1 MLRKA
6 FLAPILFLTL
16 APDVF
21 AQVAVDDAARNA
33 AEKSIADCM
42 TKARVFKEQ
51 TIQPSQGVK
60 QSVATPGASTIPAAG
75 ATNVSGAGATAGSGT
90 VSGIDFSALPTISA
104 DGAQTLSSLNLG
116 AVAQAVGA
124 LSAVAGAVQSNN
136 ANTQAASAIIGSLA
150 LSQLAWNQNS
160 SARINNGA
168 MWNQLIMTAA
178 MTAQLFNQRN
188 LQMSGGASA
197 AASALTF
204 DAKQATFI
212 GLAPSADSNAVTVQR
227 PSVR

>member
-1 MLRKA
+1 MLRDA
-6 FLAPILFLTL
+6 ILAPILFLTL
-16 APDVF
+16 APSAF
-21 AQVAVDDAARNA
+21 AQIAVDDAARNA

-51 TIQPSQGVK
+51 TTQPSQGVK
-60 QSVATPGASTIPAAG
+60 QSMATPGASTVPAAG
-75 ATNVSGAGATAGSGT
+75 ATNVTGAGATVGSGT

-124 LSAVAGAVQSNN
+124 LSAVASAVQSNN
-136 ANTQAASAIIGSLA
+136 ANTQAASAMIGSLA

-160 SARINNGA
+160 GARINNGA

-197 AASALTF
+197 GASALTF
-204 DAKQATFI
+204 DAAKATFI
-212 GLAPSADSNAVTVQR
+212 GLAPSADSDATTVRRPAVR
-227 PSVR
+227 